1 MYINRLEISIV
12 SFSGIESIGSRVQVA
27 SRVFF
32 EDYFICSFHSFLC
45 TCFII
50 RRERP
55 VTGMFTVI
63 ERFDTAGLGLVSKN
77 GTFLTRKRVGMLMC
91 FTYLSFPSTS
101 CQRTQYLQSRQKV
114 HDLYVRSSTTLS
126 LSLSQVTPPSPS
138 QQQTAHRLPT
148 CLSIQPTPPLKKPK
162 SQQMN
167 KGVSSKSFPNE
178 E

>member
-12 SFSGIESIGSRVQVA
+12 SLSGIESIGSRVQVA

-45 TCFII
+45 AFVII

-63 ERFDTAGLGLVSKN
+63 ERFDTAGLRTVSKS
-77 GTFLTRKRVGMLMC
+77 GTFMTRKRVGMLMC
-91 FTYLSFPSTS
+91 FTYLSLPSTS

-114 HDLYVRSSTTLS
+114 HDLYVRSSAS
-126 LSLSQVTPPSPS
+126 LSLSGNLTPPPS
-138 QQQTAHRLPT
+138 QQQTTLRLPT
-148 CLSIQPTPPLKKPK
+148 CLSIQPTSPLKKPK

-167 KGVSSKSFPNE
+167 KGVSLKSFPNE
-178 E
+178 A